1 MAAILSR
8 PQCVKMVIIQPC
20 LLYDI
25 DSVIATSHDDLL
37 ATSHAD
43 YLRLTHCSQG
53 DLEMIFKGVIF
64 LLIFQIDNLSNSYET
79 AFRRMSQNPFQNKLT
94 LVQVMAWCQC

>member
-1 MAAILSR
+1 M
-8 PQCVKMVIIQPC
+8 MT
-20 LLYDI
+20 Y
-25 DSVIATSHDDLL
+25 
-37 ATSHAD
+37 HAD

-94 LVQVMAWCQC
+94 LVQVMALCQCWPRLMSPYGVIMPLLDPRLIAK